1 MNPIYQFQNKQNH
14 KYYFLWP
21 ALTINVQLLMF
32 SDNQNHLVFFYKYFY
47 LMVERS
53 LFLHDQV
60 QIVDSGLS
68 EIGCECKNLVLD
80 QSLILWNKM
89 TRAKRGSEINISI
102 WVLSLASVI
111 ITDIRV
117 KESQEKI
124 ANHLNNNL
132 P

>member
-1 MNPIYQFQNKQNH
+1 
-14 KYYFLWP
+14 
-21 ALTINVQLLMF
+21 
-32 SDNQNHLVFFYKYFY
+32 
-47 LMVERS
+47 
-53 LFLHDQV
+53 
-60 QIVDSGLS
+60 
-68 EIGCECKNLVLD
+68 
-80 QSLILWNKM
+80 M

-102 WVLSLASVI
+102 WVLSLESVI